1 MAKCN
6 GAAFSSESIQ
16 LARLPRDLP
25 SDELSTRIC
34 EDLIRNVKI
43 NVNRNNFYFDEAW
56 ATSGNTGVIRWGNTS
71 DAGLPAPNYGTFK
84 TYKQS
89 VANLGT
95 AGLETRPRNIA
106 FNYIVRAD

>member
-1 MAKCN
+1 MGEHKR
-6 GAAFSSESIQ
+6 G
-16 LARLPRDLP
+16 
-25 SDELSTRIC
+25 
-34 EDLIRNVKI
+34 
-43 NVNRNNFYFDEAW
+43 
-56 ATSGNTGVIRWGNTS
+56 
-71 DAGLPAPNYGTFK
+71 GLPAPNYGTFK

>member
-1 MAKCN
+1 KSTVATDR
-6 GAAFSSESIQ
+6 SI
-16 LARLPRDLP
+16 
-25 SDELSTRIC
+25 
-34 EDLIRNVKI
+34 
-43 NVNRNNFYFDEAW
+43 NFYFDEAW

>member
-1 MAKCN
+1 PSKSTVATD
-6 GAAFSSESIQ
+6 SSI
-16 LARLPRDLP
+16 
-25 SDELSTRIC
+25 
-34 EDLIRNVKI
+34 
-43 NVNRNNFYFDEAW
+43 NFYFDEAW

-106 FNYIVRAD
+106 FNYIVRAA